1 MSAPLRLPIG
11 VHDDVPAADYH
22 RDPGESPSLSSSVAK
37 ILLDATPRHAWTA
50 HPRLNPAFEAE
61 TDAKFDL
68 GSVAHELILGR
79 GKGYDVVEADD
90 WRSKAAKEARDAARA
105 RGLVPILAR
114 HALDA
119 WAMARSVVKRMREI
133 PDLSPLL
140 GESETSLANGLAER
154 VMVWRDI
161 GGALCRA
168 MIDFQGPAPT
178 AIWDIKTTG
187 VLLDDETRARQ
198 IVNLGH
204 DVQAAFYL
212 RGLSQLLP
220 DLAGRFRWRWIVV
233 EDSPPFEV
241 RVIEPLAELLE
252 IGDRKA
258 ALAIEKWRRCVDTGR
273 WPGYPPHV
281 TRIGLPAWATER
293 WLERERTDPDADAMV
308 LLNHP
313 VSTLAPRLPAP
324 WEDRP

>member
-11 VHDDVPAADYH
+11 LHDDVPAADYH
-22 RDPGESPSLSSSVAK
+22 RDPAESPSLSSSVAK
-37 ILLDATPRHAWTA
+37 IILAATPLHAWTA
-50 HPRLNPAFEAE
+50 HPRLNPAYQAE
-61 TDAKFDL
+61 TDPKFDR

-79 GKGYDVVEADD
+79 GAGYEVVEAED
-90 WRSKAAKEARDAARA
+90 WRSKAAKEARDDARS
-105 RGLVPILAR
+105 RGFVPILGR
-114 HALDA
+114 HALDS
-119 WAMARSVVKRMREI
+119 WAMARSVVKRMRDI
-133 PDLSPLL
+133 PDLAPLL
-140 GESETSLANGLAER
+140 GQSETCLANGLAER
-154 VMVWRDI
+154 VMIWRDI

-168 MIDFQGPAPT
+168 MIDFHGPAPT

-187 VLLDDETRARQ
+187 ALLDDETRARQ

-212 RGLSQLLP
+212 RGLSQLMP

-258 ALAIEKWRRCVDTGR
+258 ALAIEKWRRCVETGL

-281 TRIGLPAWATER
+281 TRIGMPAWASER

-313 VSTLAPRLPAP
+313 VSTRAPELLGPY
-324 WEDRP
+324 

>member
-140 GESETSLANGLAER
+140 GDSETSLANGLAER